1 MKFNHSIFFFLQFL
15 IAFSATAQQGASIK
29 SSVDKNRILI
39 GEPLLLK
46 VEAVFKKVSSGT
58 LPVDSIPHFEQLE
71 KPLIDSVITND
82 RITIRGIFKL
92 TSFDSGHWV
101 IPSFSLSKNVR
112 TDTIPVDV
120 VFSDFDPAQDYHD
133 IKDILE
139 AEPEKQKI
147 AWWWYM
153 AAALL
158 AAGVL
163 AIYFRKKK
171 RPLPATTIK
180 VSVNPYDD
188 AMQQMSGLKNKKL
201 SGKEFHTEL
210 TAIFR
215 LYLYRKNG
223 ILSLQKTTDDLVVQL
238 RDIGMGK
245 EQFEKL
251 SQSLRLGDFVKF
263 AKFNPSVQENETC
276 FEDIQK
282 AIMHIEKTETKSFL

>member
-1 MKFNHSIFFFLQFL
+1 MKFSHSIFFLFPFL
-15 IAFSATAQQGASIK
+15 IAFPATGQQEISIK
-29 SSVDKNRILI
+29 SSIDKNRILI

-46 VEAVFKKVSSGT
+46 VEAVFNRGSSGS

-71 KPLIDSVITND
+71 KPQIDSVVTND
-82 RITIRGIFKL
+82 QIVIRGIYKL

-139 AEPEKQKI
+139 AEPAKQKI
-147 AWWWYM
+147 AWWWYL

-171 RPLPATTIK
+171 RPLPALPVK
-180 VSVNPYDD
+180 VSVNPYNE
-188 AMQQMSGLKNKKL
+188 ALQQLSGLKIKKL

-210 TAIFR
+210 AAIFR
-215 LYLYRKNG
+215 LYLYRKKG
-223 ILSLQKTTDDLVVQL
+223 ILSLQKTTDDLVIQL

-263 AKFNPSVQENETC
+263 AKFNPTVQDNETC

-282 AIMHIEKTETKSFL
+282 AIMVIEKTEAKTH